1 MSGRAELLWRLI
13 PDVRP
18 HERSRFV
25 FFAGLFT
32 LITLGQTLGL
42 AGSEALFLARLGVDE
57 LPTTFILAAASTVV
71 ASTLYAL
78 RVGSVRNDTILLQM
92 LVCSVAL
99 LALFTW
105 AAETGRPWGIYLL
118 FCAWFATQTILQ
130 NHFWT
135 FSGDYFDRLSAK
147 RLVHLF
153 MIGSSLGG
161 TIGGVVGALLA
172 WLGGAVTLL
181 VGWAVLLGA
190 VAVMVRAGRRPLR
203 RWGPLELQEA
213 DETSMEGMR
222 AALRFLGTSPLSRWL
237 VCSALGMVLA
247 YYLAQ
252 YLYSE
257 IFVERFGD
265 EVELAI
271 FLSLLLAIT
280 NGIEIAFEVFVTPRL
295 IRTFGVP
302 GANLAHPFV
311 TLLSFLLLAVSYGL
325 PSGVFARLSRE
336 MLDNA
341 VAAPIRSLMQNA
353 IPSRFRGRMRAFLEG
368 MVVYAGMAAAGLVLL
383 LLEDPP
389 VLWLCAAGVVASL
402 VYLLA
407 SWRAR
412 RAYLDTLVGQ
422 LRAGRLDLGGEGES
436 LGAWEASRL
445 AELWEAALAAANPW
459 PSSSLGQLV
468 RTLAEKGILDPLVRA
483 ASHPSADVRRS
494 SLTALASTGDPRVA
508 GPLALALDDP
518 DAGVR
523 LAALRGLARSRVDA
537 GFFESRV
544 DELLRDADPNVRAEA
559 ASMTGERGLGILATM
574 IGSAQEQDA
583 VAALR
588 VAPAKLLD
596 RAIERVQ
603 APAPRVRAAALE
615 CAARLA
621 EEPPLELRA
630 LLELRSDPEP
640 LVRRA
645 AVLVLA
651 GYDDPQAL
659 EALANCLTDPSLD
672 VQFAAESVLAERG
685 DEGVAAVDPFLRSE
699 NARTVLAA
707 MRVIARSGSA
717 VARQIL
723 ADELRR
729 QVGELW
735 WSIASYQELP
745 RNDTVSCRFFR
756 LVLRDVMLRAQR
768 LAFGILEL
776 LENETVIQKV
786 QRELRVGTS
795 LSRADALEVLSNLGD
810 RETARML
817 VLWHEAG
824 PLQDRRHQVEG
835 LVSLPDDLDEIL
847 TVARR
852 SELRWL
858 RAAAQAFDPQPGDPP
873 PEEDTME
880 RLLALKRVEL
890 FANLSLEQ
898 LEAVSQ
904 VTQEVEYLPGE
915 IILREGEPG
924 ATLYL
929 LLDGD
934 VEIVKDHG
942 TPQARSLTTV
952 SAVNYF
958 GEMAILDNEPRA
970 ATAVA
975 LTHARLLT
983 LDGGGLKSLILQ
995 IPEISFAIFPV
1006 LTQRVRRREE
1016 EIGKMKA
1023 EIAELKRQPG
1033 SV

>member
-1 MSGRAELLWRLI
+1 MRA
-13 PDVRP
+13 D
-18 HERSRFV
+18 ERSRFL

-32 LITLGQTLGL
+32 LITLGQTMGL
-42 AGSEALFLARLGVDE
+42 AGSEALFLARLGVE
-57 LPTTFILAAASTVV
+57 QLPATFILAAASTVV

-92 LVCSVAL
+92 LVVSSL
-99 LALFTW
+99 LLGFFTW
-105 AAETGRPWGIYLL
+105 AAETGRTWGIYLL
-118 FCAWFATQTILQ
+118 FCSYFATQTILQ

-161 TIGGVVGALLA
+161 TIGGLLGAALA
-172 WLGGAVTLL
+172 WVGGAVTLL
-181 VGWAVLLGA
+181 VAWALVLAA

-222 AALRFLGTSPLSRWL
+222 SALRYLGNSPLSRWL
-237 VCSALGMVLA
+237 VVSALGMVLA

-252 YLYSE
+252 YLYSG
-257 IFVERFGD
+257 IFVERYAD

-280 NGIEIAFEVFVTPRL
+280 NGVEIGFEVSVTPRL
-295 IRTFGVP
+295 IRARGVP
-302 GANLAHPFV
+302 GANLAHPLV
-311 TLLSFLLLAVSYGL
+311 TLLSFVFLAASYGL
-325 PSGVFARLSRE
+325 ASGVFARLSRE

-341 VAAPIRSLMQNA
+341 VAAPVRSLMQNA

-368 MVVYAGMAAAGLVLL
+368 MVVYAGMAVAGLVLL

-389 VLWLCAAGVVASL
+389 LLWLCAAGVGASL

-407 SWRAR
+407 AWEAR

-422 LRAGRLDLGGEGES
+422 LKAGRLDLGGEGEN

-445 AELWEAALAAANPW
+445 ADLWEAALGAENPW

-468 RTLAEKGILDPLVRA
+468 RTLADKGILDPLVRA
-483 ASHPSADVRRS
+483 ASHPNADVRRS

-518 DAGVR
+518 DAPVR
-523 LAALRGLARSRVDA
+523 LAALRGLARARVDA
-537 GFFESRV
+537 RFFETRI
-544 DELLRDADPNVRAEA
+544 DDLLHDLDPNVRAEA
-559 ASMTGERGLGILATM
+559 AAMAGEAGLEILTKM
-574 IGSAQEQDA
+574 IGSPQESDA

-588 VAPAKLLD
+588 VAPSKLLD

-603 APAPRVRAAALE
+603 APDPRVRAAALE

-630 LLELRSDPEP
+630 LLELLVDANA

-651 GYDDPQAL
+651 GYEDAEALQAL
-659 EALANCLTDPSLD
+659 AGCLTDPSLD
-672 VQFAAESVLAERG
+672 VQFAAEAVLAERG
-685 DEGVAAVDPFLRSE
+685 DEGVSAVDTFLSSE
-699 NARTVLAA
+699 NARAVLGAA
-707 MRVIARSGSA
+707 RVVSRSG
-717 VARQIL
+717 VPDARQIL
-723 ADELRR
+723 AFELRR
-729 QVGELW
+729 RVGQIW
-735 WSIASYQELP
+735 WCLSSYQQLP
-745 RNDTVSCRFFR
+745 RNDTLPVRFLR
-756 LVLRDVMLRAQR
+756 LVFRDLMLREQR

-810 RETARML
+810 RQTARML
-817 VLWHEAG
+817 VLVHESG
-824 PLQDRRHQVEG
+824 PLDDRMRHVDG
-835 LVSLPDDLDEIL
+835 LVNLPADRDEIL
-847 TVARR
+847 AAARR
-852 SELRWL
+852 SEVRWL
-858 RAAAQAFDPQPGDPP
+858 RVAAQAFDPQPGDPP
-873 PEEDTME
+873 PQEDTMQ

-915 IILREGEPG
+915 IILREGEHG
-924 ATLYL
+924 ETLYL
-929 LLDGD
+929 LLEGE

-942 TPQARSLTTV
+942 TRHARTLTELV
-952 SAVNYF
+952 PVAYF
-958 GEMAILDNEPRA
+958 GEMAILDNAPRA

-975 LTHARLLT
+975 RSHARLLT

-995 IPEISFAIFPV
+995 IPEISFEIFPA
-1006 LTQRVRRREE
+1006 LTARVR
-1016 EIGKMKA
+1016 KA
-1023 EIAELKRQPG
+1023 ERRLSELESKLRG
-1033 SV
+1033 G